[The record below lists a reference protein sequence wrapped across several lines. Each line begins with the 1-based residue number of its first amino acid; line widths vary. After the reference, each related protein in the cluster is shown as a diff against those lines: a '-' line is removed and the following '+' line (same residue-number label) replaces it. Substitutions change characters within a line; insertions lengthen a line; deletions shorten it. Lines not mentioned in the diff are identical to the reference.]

1 MQKSVNL
8 KKIIICS
15 VAIALIL
22 CIGVFTLVM
31 ALVPVG
37 YNDIVEKPTEVYIYN
52 SNTNSLPSNRL
63 SLRSR
68 DEADVSKINKIYD
81 LFNDGFQQNALSAM
95 FRGELKEGNKTK
107 YTKSSGNSI
116 NKNKT
121 STDKFTVVFYYNTK
135 LKVTV
140 NERTYEYQYVSF
152 EVDNDDIRELTPMA
166 INSTFSSDAL
176 DTIAYDYSFEAKLN
190 LSSLYDYLYELVK
203 VFE

>member
-52 SNTNSLPSNRL
+52 SKTNGLPSNRL

-107 YTKSSGNSI
+107 YERSSENII
-116 NKNKT
+116 NKNKE

-140 NERTYEYQYVSF
+140 NERTCEYQYVSF
-152 EVDNDDIRELTPMA
+152 EVSNSKERELKIMA
-166 INSTFSSDAL
+166 INPTLSSDSL
-176 DTIAYDYSFEAKLN
+176 NSISYDYSFEAKLN

>member
-52 SNTNSLPSNRL
+52 SKTNGLPSNRL

-68 DEADVSKINKIYD
+68 DEADLIKINKIYN
-81 LFNDGFQQNALSAM
+81 LFNEGFRQNALSAM

-107 YTKSSGNSI
+107 YERSSENIIS
-116 NKNKT
+116 KNKE
-121 STDKFTVVFYYNTK
+121 STDKFTVVFYYKTD
-135 LKVTV
+135 LKV
-140 NERTYEYQYVSF
+140 NINNKSYAYNYISF
-152 EVDNDDIRELTPMA
+152 EVSNSKERELKIMA
-166 INSTFSSDAL
+166 INATLSSDSL
-176 DTIAYDYSFEAKLN
+176 NSISYDYSFEAKLN